1 MGRGQAAHRR
11 RSLPMSAA
19 SSSSLVRQHP
29 VAHLEHRAD
38 PASVELGLPAH
49 PCCRRCAAAPRRC
62 CSSRLNL
69 LRPPSAAHGVLEAA
83 ARTANSVWSVWI
95 CGASSVRLE
104 SPLTARSGQQGAP
117 ARAGGST
124 ACGGQCFAAAA
135 GRERIALSATSEV
148 ASAAAILRGFS
159 AVASA
164 LPVEAESNAVRLA
177 RCEGGQAGPAG
188 VFRCAVGRR
197 ARARPAPQATRI
209 VTLLSAQ
216 ASAAA

>member
-1 MGRGQAAHRR
+1 
-11 RSLPMSAA
+11 MSAA

-49 PCCRRCAAAPRRC
+49 PCRRRCAAAPRRC

-124 ACGGQCFAAAA
+124 ACGGQCLAAAMNV
-135 GRERIALSATSEV
+135 RERIALSATSEV
-148 ASAAAILRGFS
+148 VSAAAILRGFS

-197 ARARPAPQATRI
+197 ARARPAPPAQRI
-209 VTLLSAQ
+209 VTRLSAQ